1 MRFPRATHLV
11 MGFAEKADA
20 EEMLE
25 ALKARFAQYGLQV
38 HPQKTQLVRFKRP
51 QRDPNR
57 RGPKPETFDFL
68 GFTYYWGKS
77 QKGNQVF
84 KSKTSSKRLRRTLKQ
99 LKEWGWKNR
108 NLSLKEQQEQ
118 INRKLQGHYSYYG
131 ISSNSASLGQVFYQ
145 VRHLWRKWLGRRNRN
160 GPMSWEKFSQLL
172 VNYPLIQ
179 LRIVHSYF

>member
-1 MRFPRATHLV
+1 MYLNTFMTLIRELLLWV
-11 MGFAEKADA
+11 
-20 EEMLE
+20 
-25 ALKARFAQYGLQV
+25 QI
-38 HPQKTQLVRFKRP
+38 
-51 QRDPNR
+51 
-57 RGPKPETFDFL
+57 GPKPETFDFL

-108 NLSLKEQQEQ
+108 NLPLKEQQEQ

-145 VRHLWRKWLGRRNRN
+145 VRHLWRKWLGRRNRD

-179 LRIVHSYF
+179 PRIVHSYF